1 MRRKKYTLVDNI
13 VSAAIGVGIMGLM
26 VPHIITARA
35 SVEPIIVSPRCEM
48 IDVSEKNV
56 EDDIIVI
63 EPLIIEPL
71 DIDNVPNIITEETTE
86 ETSEVLETSVEPYL
100 SYVQEDIYCLGNAM
114 WQEIGILF
122 KKCSKENAERA
133 VYMTGSC
140 IVNRAKMN
148 YMHFGRSIK
157 KQLNPS
163 QYASYSKIT
172 EVKEAGVP
180 ERIYEIAEDLLRDG
194 PVVSERLVFQAEFPQ
209 GEVVEH
215 IYNQYFGLLSEKEYK
230 YYCNN

>member
-26 VPHIITARA
+26 VPHIIIARA
-35 SVEPIIVSPRCEM
+35 NVEPIIMSPRCEV
-48 IDVSEKNV
+48 IEVSEKV
-56 EDDIIVI
+56 DDVILI
-63 EPLIIEPL
+63 EPLE
-71 DIDNVPNIITEETTE
+71 IDNVPNIITEETTE

-100 SYVQEDIYCLGNAM
+100 PYVQEDIYCLGNAM

-122 KKCSKENAERA
+122 KKCSKEDEERA
-133 VYMTGSC
+133 AYMTGSC

-180 ERIYEIAEDLLRDG
+180 DRIYEIAEDLLRDG

-215 IYNQYFGLLSEKEYK
+215 IYNQYFGLLSETEYK